1 MRIAPLCYTHDRSK
15 LLRQQAF
22 AGRLVEEA
30 DFRAAQ
36 ELFGGQDLDKMQL
49 TSAKDFQDF
58 AGALAQKYV
67 LAHSK
72 SPHYKALV
80 KALFKVSRTP
90 EYLSFKRSQ
99 AS

>member
-1 MRIAPLCYTHDRSK
+1 MRQRAP
-15 LLRQQAF
+15 

-36 ELFGGQDLDKMQL
+36 ELFGGQDLDKMQPE
-49 TSAKDFQDF
+49 SAKDFQDF
-58 AGALAQKYV
+58 AGALTHKYV

-80 KALFKVSRTP
+80 KALLKVSRTP
-90 EYLSFKRSQ
+90 ECLFFGRSQ
-99 AS
+99 AL

>member
-1 MRIAPLCYTHDRSK
+1 MRQRAS
-15 LLRQQAF
+15 

-36 ELFGGQDLDKMQL
+36 ELFGGQDLDKMQPK
-49 TSAKDFQDF
+49 SAKDFQDF
-58 AGALAQKYV
+58 AGALAHKYV

-80 KALFKVSRTP
+80 KALLKVSRTP
-90 EYLSFKRSQ
+90 ECLSFEQSQ
-99 AS
+99 AL